1 VSEGSSQPATG
12 KVTLC
17 TSGSGTLTWKASW
30 NQTQAPWL
38 QLAQSNGSVQAP
50 NQIPVTISASAANLA
65 AGTYTVTITFIGEES
80 NTTQA
85 VKVTFTVQVGCVN
98 ATPPRLSF
106 VGVEGISD
114 PNPQTIT
121 VTNCGLTNNWSAKID
136 KGSSWLAI
144 NPSQGTLQGGA
155 TGTITVKASNVE
167 AKLAAT
173 SYPDSITITIG
184 THTTT
189 VSVLLTVQPAIS
201 INPTSMSAYT
211 SPCTGSSSCVVTLIN
226 NSNVALTWSA
236 SSNVTVRPSNGFTIP
251 AGSSETV
258 TIVFSICTNTTV
270 TFTVSGTTPA
280 SMASVVWGCTP
291 IT

>member
-1 VSEGSSQPATG
+1 
-12 KVTLC
+12 
-17 TSGSGTLTWKASW
+17 
-30 NQTQAPWL
+30 
-38 QLAQSNGSVQAP
+38 
-50 NQIPVTISASAANLA
+50 
-65 AGTYTVTITFIGEES
+65 
-80 NTTQA
+80 
-85 VKVTFTVQVGCVN
+85 
-98 ATPPRLSF
+98 
-106 VGVEGISD
+106 VEGISD

-167 AKLAAT
+167 AKLAARG
-173 SYPDSITITIG
+173 SYQDSITITIG

-201 INPTSMSAYT
+201 VNPTSMSAYA
-211 SPCTGSSSCVVTLIN
+211 SPCANNPANGSNSCVVTLTN

-236 SSNVTVRPSNGFTIP
+236 SSASRGVTVQPGNSFTIP
-251 AGSSETV
+251 AGGNESA
-258 TIVFSICTNTTV
+258 TIVFLTCATTTV

-280 SMASVVWGCTP
+280 SMASVTWDCTP
-291 IT
+291 LT